1 MYVKYDFK
9 SCVPCKEGY
18 TPLVDESHLFG
29 VAVDGGGGEY
39 FFNYSCSCPCDK
51 VSAFCNNFECF
62 ATIEEA
68 LEDWTNRVG
77 KRLDW
82 ETLVDDASRKSG
94 PRHRQKVKI
103 ARKLLVC
110 RKRKIVYEKP
120 ERVKIEIDGEVFWV

>member
-51 VSAFCNNFECF
+51 VSAFCNNFC
-62 ATIEEA
+62 IVRA
-68 LEDWTNRVG
+68 L
-77 KRLDW
+77 
-82 ETLVDDASRKSG
+82 
-94 PRHRQKVKI
+94 
-103 ARKLLVC
+103 C
-110 RKRKIVYEKP
+110 RKETQNSI
-120 ERVKIEIDGEVFWV
+120 I